1 VDCLSSN
8 YYQVTQ
14 TVVLIAAVFVAILS
28 IFWNRKTTKQQHTI
42 KLLLED
48 ESNEFVKDGIKLL
61 EKIDN
66 DSQASIE
73 TYAYKNNKNK
83 KEAVIIRN
91 LLNYYEMISVG
102 VNRGI
107 YDVDMIRDA
116 QKTILSNIYKH
127 SKIYINRRRT
137 EELKPLLYIEFEKL
151 IIVLNK

>member
-1 VDCLSSN
+1 VDCLSPN
-8 YYQVTQ
+8 YYQITQ

>member
-1 VDCLSSN
+1 MSLLKMVLS
-8 YYQVTQ
+8 
-14 TVVLIAAVFVAILS
+14 
-28 IFWNRKTTKQQHTI
+28 
-42 KLLLED
+42 
-48 ESNEFVKDGIKLL
+48 LL

-127 SKIYINRRRT
+127 SKIYIDRRRT